1 MAKTSPLKVEKV
13 LMIKND
19 KIGDMILSTN
29 IFREFKKNLPNSE
42 ITVIASK
49 ANKSLIEKNKNISHI
64 LTADYPPTSYKAL
77 LNYLKTLRLLRKQ
90 NFDLGVDLR
99 GSIFNILFFLTLSKV
114 KYKTGFYNRKLS
126 KFLLDFPYKKD
137 RISKH
142 VTYQRIDLMNKALG
156 FDSKDY
162 WPEIQTS
169 LSDERKAT
177 SFLKKHK
184 LKKFISVIPDASVP
198 SKQWPMI
205 NFDKTIKHFE
215 KKYPKHK
222 ILLLGTDKEK
232 ISFLHERNP
241 KTITTSPLDLREVYL
256 ILKESSLVLCHD
268 GGMMHL
274 AWPSKVNLIALIEQH
289 LGGEYYKPLNKNSIN
304 IVDKMSSIS
313 PQQVQDAA
321 DKLLNPKKS

>member
-1 MAKTSPLKVEKV
+1 MAKSPPPRINKV

-29 IFREFKKNLPNSE
+29 IFREFKKNLPKSE

-49 ANKSLIEKNKNISHI
+49 ANKSLIEKNKNISRI
-64 LTADYPPTSYKAL
+64 LIADYPPTNYKAL
-77 LNYLKTLRLLRKQ
+77 INYLKTLRLLRKQ
-90 NFDLGVDLR
+90 NFDLGIDLR

-114 KYKTGFYNRKLS
+114 KYKAGFYNRKLS

-156 FDSKDY
+156 FNSKDY

-169 LSDERKAT
+169 TSDQRKAQA
-177 SFLKKHK
+177 FLKKHK

-198 SKQWPMI
+198 SKQWSMH
-205 NFDKTIKHFE
+205 NFDKTIKHFQ
-215 KKYPKHK
+215 KQYPKHK
-222 ILLLGTDKEK
+222 ILLLGIDTEK

-241 KTITTSPLDLREVYL
+241 NTITTPPLNLRVVHL
-256 ILKESSLVLCHD
+256 ILKESALVLCHD
-268 GGMMHL
+268 GGIMHL
-274 AWPSKVNLIALIEQH
+274 AWPSRVNLIALIEQH
-289 LGGEYYKPLNKNSIN
+289 LGGEYYKPLNRNAIN
-304 IVDKMSSIS
+304 IVDKMHNIS

-321 DKLLNPKKS
+321 DKLLNPAKK